1 MSCHSAV
8 TKPGCVNIVR
18 RPVRCVGYGQRG
30 GQLAML
36 KEAAVAARNH
46 LHRGW
51 DMQMIETRYGR
62 MLALGFLA
70 TALSAVAAG
79 AEDVVRTPLPDGNPF
94 PISAAVTV
102 RAGVD
107 TVYVSGALPQAINKD
122 APKGTPPVFGDME
135 TQTVSVLTSIQ
146 GTLAKLGLGMGDVV
160 KMTVFMTAD
169 PANDNK
175 LNFAGLMAG
184 YTKFFGTKEQ
194 PNKPARSAVQV
205 AALVVPG
212 ALLEVEVIAA
222 KRHMK

>member
-1 MSCHSAV
+1 MQ
-8 TKPGCVNIVR
+8 KI
-18 RPVRCVGYGQRG
+18 
-30 GQLAML
+30 
-36 KEAAVAARNH
+36 EA
-46 LHRGW
+46 
-51 DMQMIETRYGR
+51 RYGK
-62 MLALGFLA
+62 MLALGLLA

-175 LNFAGLMAG
+175 LNFPGLMAG

>member
-1 MSCHSAV
+1 
-8 TKPGCVNIVR
+8 
-18 RPVRCVGYGQRG
+18 
-30 GQLAML
+30 ML
-36 KEAAVAARNH
+36 KIERR
-46 LHRGW
+46 RGV
-51 DMQMIETRYGR
+51 

-70 TALSAVAAG
+70 TAVTGVAVGAGDVG

-107 TVYVSGALPQAINKD
+107 TVYVSGALPSALNKD

-135 TQTVSVLTSIQ
+135 AQTVSVLTSIK

-160 KMTVFMTAD
+160 KMTVFMAAD

-175 LNFAGLMAG
+175 LNFPGLMAG
-184 YTKFFGTKEQ
+184 YSQFFGTTEQ

-205 AALVVPG
+205 AALVAPG
-212 ALLEVEVIAA
+212 ALLEIEVIAVKPRKA
-222 KRHMK
+222 ARPKPSHR